1 MVFSTKMK
9 IREMYLDSKIYFENI
24 LASNL
29 SHVLGVA
36 TNENYVYWSKV
47 EGSEH
52 EQPFVQINILYIC
65 SMSNCLHFQFPLFL
79 CQQLS
84 HYCLSIIY
92 RFRDKLT
99 VSDITALNTF

>member
-9 IREMYLDSKIYFENI
+9 IREMYLDSKIYFE

-52 EQPFVQINILYIC
+52 EQPFVQINILYTSVQCPIVC
-65 SMSNCLHFQFPLFL
+65 IFNFLFFCVSSYL
-79 CQQLS
+79 ITVYLLS
-84 HYCLSIIY
+84 
-92 RFRDKLT
+92 T
-99 VSDITALNTF
+99 VSVISSQFLILQP